1 MNAYRRAL
9 VVAGCLLVL
18 GGGLAVKLAA
28 AAAYAPDP
36 TGHITAFVPCM
47 QNVPADVKKLAQGAA
62 TVTGED
68 MVAAAF
74 AHVTADANDV
84 TFVLDLSIID
94 VSTNQPVSINQSFKA
109 VKAGKTAKFGAF
121 CTAPCPGNYKVT
133 AALLIKGG
141 MQLDS
146 KDCKY
151 DCERRR

>member
-18 GGGLAVKLAA
+18 GGGLAAKLATA
-28 AAAYAPDP
+28 ASLNPDP
-36 TGHITAFVPCM
+36 TGHITVFIPCM
-47 QNVPADVKKLAQGAA
+47 QHVPEDVKHLAKHAA
-62 TVTGED
+62 SLTGEN
-68 MVAAAF
+68 MVAVAF

-94 VSTNQPVSINQSFKA
+94 LSTNQPVSINQSFKA

-121 CTAPCPGNYKVT
+121 CTAPCPGKYKVT

-146 KDCKY
+146 KDCKSH
-151 DCERRR
+151 CER